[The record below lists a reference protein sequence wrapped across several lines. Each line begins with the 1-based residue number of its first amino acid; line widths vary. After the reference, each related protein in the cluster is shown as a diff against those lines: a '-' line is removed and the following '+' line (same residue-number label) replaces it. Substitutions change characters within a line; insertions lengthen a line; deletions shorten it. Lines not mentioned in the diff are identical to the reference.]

1 MNRRRFIQLHLFI
14 FNLVK
19 VIILPRKTDTPTR
32 SSLCFYSPER
42 NHTHAQTH
50 EPTTLCIKYFISKL
64 AYKIH
69 SNKTIVLI
77 FNNLH
82 CGFTKPEIIIQLI
95 FNWIVLDFVIQCDA
109 DLTVLQKR
117 IGQRLFFYGWKQVYI
132 TQTCIPSPLN
142 PLQNLDHILWSLSWW
157 FPTWNMKLLPK

>member
-19 VIILPRKTDTPTR
+19 VIILRGR
-32 SSLCFYSPER
+32 Q
-42 NHTHAQTH
+42 THPHVHLSAFILQRETTHMHKQTH
-50 EPTTLCIKYFISKL
+50 EPTTLCIKCFISKL

-69 SNKTIVLI
+69 SNKTITLI

-82 CGFTKPEIIIQLI
+82 CGFTKPEIIIRLI

-109 DLTVLQKR
+109 DLTVLRKTFGKYR
-117 IGQRLFFYGWKQVYI
+117 KGFFYGWKQVYI
-132 TQTCIPSPLN
+132 TQTCIQSSLN
-142 PLQNLDHILWSLSWW
+142 PLKNLGRILWSLSWW
-157 FPTWNMKLLPK
+157 FPT

>member
-19 VIILPRKTDTPTR
+19 VIILRGRQTHPHVHLSAFILQRET
-32 SSLCFYSPER
+32 
-42 NHTHAQTH
+42 THAQTH
-50 EPTTLCIKYFISKL
+50 EPTTLCIKCFISEL

-69 SNKTIVLI
+69 SNKTITLI

-82 CGFTKPEIIIQLI
+82 CGFTKPEIIIRLI

-109 DLTVLQKR
+109 DLTVLRKTFGKYR
-117 IGQRLFFYGWKQVYI
+117 KGFFYGWKQVYI
-132 TQTCIPSPLN
+132 TQTCMQSSLN
-142 PLQNLDHILWSLSWW
+142 PLKNLGRILWSLSWW
-157 FPTWNMKLLPK
+157 FPT